1 MVIEERTVAMA
12 RNEDLEQASE
22 VGWFAAR
29 QPGLIRF
36 IEDRVGHNGDAMAM
50 SVDMCWRV
58 ASAFERQLG
67 LPLPRLR
74 HAELEQAEIEVV
86 SESQGPLGL
95 ARGCA
100 HRQPELCRWLEEMMA
115 NPSLPIDS
123 ALLDQVAL
131 VTAATISACDRAQAP
146 SLAPTGPAYS
156 VGALIE

>member
-1 MVIEERTVAMA
+1 MA
-12 RNEDLEQASE
+12 RNGDLEQASE

-36 IEDRVGHNGDAMAM
+36 IEDRVGHSGDAMAM

-58 ASAFERQLG
+58 ASAFERQRG

-74 HAELEQAEIEVV
+74 HQDLEQAEIEVV
-86 SESQGPLGL
+86 SESQGGL
-95 ARGCA
+95 ALANGCA

-115 NPSLPIDS
+115 NPCLPIDNR
-123 ALLDQVAL
+123 LLDQVAL
-131 VTAATISACDRAQAP
+131 LTATTISACDRAHSP
-146 SLAPTGPAYS
+146 SSAGVGPSFA

>member
-12 RNEDLEQASE
+12 RNGDVEQASE

-36 IEDRVGHNGDAMAM
+36 IEDRVGHSGDAMAM

-58 ASAFERQLG
+58 ASAFERQRG

-74 HAELEQAEIEVV
+74 NADLERAEIEVV
-86 SESQGPLGL
+86 SESQGGL
-95 ARGCA
+95 ALANGCA

-115 NPSLPIDS
+115 NPGLPIDNS
-123 ALLDQVAL
+123 LLDQVAVL
-131 VTAATISACDRAQAP
+131 TAATISACDRAHSP
-146 SLAPTGPAYS
+146 SSAGVGPSFA